1 MQKKT
6 VAHILL
12 FSDHVPL
19 RFGSPFMF
27 KTCSLLQ
34 CWSGPNWDV
43 HRLDILMDR
52 VEQQEQIDVFEVVKN
67 MRNDRCNMVQA
78 KVSWAV

>member
-1 MQKKT
+1 MC
-6 VAHILL
+6 L
-12 FSDHVPL
+12 FGSVPL
-19 RFGSPFMF
+19 SCLRLVLCFSAGVGRTGTFIA
-27 KTCSLLQ
+27 
-34 CWSGPNWDV
+34 
-43 HRLDILMDR
+43 LDILMDR